1 MLQLTYFVPTRKTDK
16 FIISYLSGNERK
28 IFMDSL
34 VEVKNNQVVVSSG
47 QVAENFSN
55 VIVMYYVLLL
65 N

>member
-1 MLQLTYFVPTRKTDK
+1 
-16 FIISYLSGNERK
+16 
-28 IFMDSL
+28 MDSL